1 MDPFPQDPDTGSV
14 AALTTACGSVR
25 DLGGESPDV
34 FGGPSPP
41 QPVSP
46 PGQGPSKKAAKHK
59 AAEVALKLL
68 KGGDMLE
75 PTAPEEPR

>member
-1 MDPFPQDPDTGSV
+1 MPP
-14 AALTTACGSVR
+14 A
-25 DLGGESPDV
+25 
-34 FGGPSPP
+34 PSA
-41 QPVSP
+41 QLVSP

>member
-1 MDPFPQDPDTGSV
+1 MGGGGGDIP
-14 AALTTACGSVR
+14 AAPHPTQL
-25 DLGGESPDV
+25 L
-34 FGGPSPP
+34 SPP
-41 QPVSP
+41 LPP

-75 PTAPEEPR
+75 PGAPEEPRLGAQGG

>member
-1 MDPFPQDPDTGSV
+1 M
-14 AALTTACGSVR
+14 
-25 DLGGESPDV
+25 
-34 FGGPSPP
+34 PP
-41 QPVSP
+41 RSAQLVSP

-75 PTAPEEPR
+75 PTTPEEPR